1 MTTESA
7 REQVRRFLDYMHPQI
22 VDFAQESYAIQGRGA
37 IRVEIPDL
45 RGGSV
50 PGPFSSSMMY
60 QTVEELQRPESN
72 DLTHAGGDPVALLPM
87 VRPTNPLEHSIIV
100 FEFPNGLPSV
110 ARMNLVTLTLEENKI
125 TRPD

>member
-37 IRVEIPDL
+37 IQYNQSAWRL
-45 RGGSV
+45 GARSL
-50 PGPFSSSMMY
+50 F
-60 QTVEELQRPESN
+60 ELDDVSDRRRAAAPESN

-87 VRPTNPLEHSIIV
+87 VETYNPFEHSIIV
-100 FEFPNGLPSV
+100 FEFPNGRPIV